1 MQNQRP
7 NARRFHGTDNSV
19 PTPAHPQK
27 RRQPLPWQEPQPAE
41 DGSDAPIRV
50 EATMASL
57 SYREADQNLALP
69 DQPESRE
76 VRFPIDCLKAKASLQ
91 RHRVE
96 RTIVVF
102 GSTRIGEPGT
112 ALRRMNALSSISA
125 SPERE
130 NDRRRMRWTNPG

>member
-7 NARRFHGTDNSV
+7 NARRFHGTDNNV

-27 RRQPLPWQEPQPAE
+27 RRQPRPWQEPQPAE
-41 DGSDAPIRV
+41 DGPDAPSRV
-50 EATMASL
+50 EATMVCV
-57 SYREADQNLALP
+57 SYREADQDLALL

-76 VRFPIDCLKAKASLQ
+76 VGFPIDCLKAKPSLQ

-112 ALRRMNALSSISA
+112 ALRRMHALPSISA
-125 SPERE
+125 TPER
-130 NDRRRMRWTNPG
+130 NSDRPRMRWTSPG